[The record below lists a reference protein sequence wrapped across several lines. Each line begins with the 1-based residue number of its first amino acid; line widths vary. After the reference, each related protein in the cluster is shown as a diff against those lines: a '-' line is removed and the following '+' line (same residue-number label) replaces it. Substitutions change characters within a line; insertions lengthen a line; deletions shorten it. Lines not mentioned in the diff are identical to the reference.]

1 MKLFKYILFLILS
14 FFIGIAIYFGT
25 QEGEFSVEKSMSI
38 QAPTELV
45 FQKINEFSHWPQWV
59 FTQEEVKL
67 FYGDTTSGPGAFL
80 SWKGK
85 EYFPGEIKTL
95 EVIPQK
101 TINQRFG
108 FHRTSV
114 DKGHQ
119 LQWNLTPN
127 HNDTATEVHWKAT
140 GTLSLFEKM
149 SNAFKKSS
157 MEEQVNAV
165 FAISLNQLDSLLT
178 QEMNIYSVVIEG
190 LTQHGGGFYL
200 YKNAAVPMTSLR
212 EEIVRIQTEI
222 LDFMADNSIVPN
234 GNHFVLYHHRDTQT
248 DRAVISVGIPIS
260 DRIIT
265 EEGSSVIV
273 GHLPLTTCLKA
284 SLKGNYIKH
293 SEEVWRVVN
302 DRMETNNWKLS
313 SGMPVIEKFVV
324 TPQNEKNPALWLS
337 EMYFPLDELSLGT
350 NNPLP

>member
-1 MKLFKYILFLILS
+1 MKLFKYIFFLILS
-14 FFIGIAIYFGT
+14 LFIGFAIYFGT

-38 QAPTELV
+38 QAPSELV
-45 FQKINEFSHWPQWV
+45 YQKINEFSQWPHWV
-59 FTQEEVKL
+59 FTKEEVKL

-85 EYFPGEIKTL
+85 EYINGEINTVLVVPDKS
-95 EVIPQK
+95 IKQ
-101 TINQRFG
+101 QFG
-108 FHRTSV
+108 FYRTSV

-119 LQWNLTPN
+119 LQWDLTPN
-127 HNDTATEVHWKAT
+127 ENDTATEVHWKAT

-149 SNAFKKSS
+149 YNAMNKSS
-157 MEEQVNAV
+157 IEEQINAV
-165 FAISLNQLDSLLT
+165 FAESLDQLDSLLT

-200 YKNAAVPMTSLR
+200 YKNAVVPISNLR
-212 EEIVRIQTEI
+212 ENIVGIQTEI
-222 LDFMADNSIVPN
+222 LDFMADNNIVSN
-234 GNHFVLYHHRDTQT
+234 GNHFVLYHHRDSKANT
-248 DRAVISVGIPIS
+248 AVISVGIPIS
-260 DRIIT
+260 DRINT
-265 EEGSSVIV
+265 AEGSSVIV

-284 SLKGNYIKH
+284 HLKGNYLKH
-293 SEEVWRVVN
+293 SDEVWTVVE

-313 SGMPVIEKFVV
+313 ADMPVIEKFVV
-324 TPQNEKNPALWLS
+324 TPQTEKNPALWLS